1 VVAGQGPSGGTGFAE
16 PISSHLEGGPG
27 VRADMSNQSQRPPV
41 HAISHVGLD
50 TPAILRKHQGQS
62 SRMRV
67 ALVTE
72 ELSFGPGSGGIG
84 GAFHELSLA
93 LARAGYSVDLLYL
106 PINPEHQ
113 RDKAITD
120 YYANHGVSVVT
131 PDIDQYTWNPSC
143 YVHRSY
149 AIFRYL
155 ASLETAYTVIH
166 FHDYKGLGF
175 FSLAAKQQC
184 LAFADTSLVVQAHG
198 PTRWTLRANG
208 HPFTHPDQLKI
219 DFLERQSIA
228 RADILTSPSRFMLDW
243 FKGEG
248 WSVPSLERVHVLQN
262 ICTHVRDLIA
272 PVTTSKG
279 PRQFNEIVFFGRHE
293 ERKGIVQFCDTLD
306 LIRDQLRQ
314 RAIAVSFLGGFG
326 KINGEDSSVY
336 LAGRARRWSFP
347 ISILADFDRI
357 SAARYLA
364 GNPAAVVV
372 IPSPEEN
379 SPYTVLEAAVL
390 GKPLITS
397 DTGGARELLDEAS
410 VRRCT
415 CPIRPQALAS
425 KLQEVITN
433 GLEPAHV
440 ANPPRE
446 TERRWID
453 LHEQLAGSHSGAAHR
468 ATASAHRSPGKPT
481 AKPHPKVMAAI
492 THFER
497 PAKLYDAMLSLA
509 CQSYPNV
516 ELVVVDDG
524 SSTQETLLA
533 LKRLQPLMDKLQI
546 RLIRQENRY
555 LGAARNRAVKDTASD
570 YLLFVDDDDIA
581 FPNLI
586 QTLVT
591 AAEATGAD
599 IVTCPNLYM
608 PESRR
613 FESYP
618 FPDLFRQKISYI
630 PTGGPLAMAPFEN
643 CLGAATALIRRTS
656 FASLGG
662 YTEDHGV
669 GHEDFEFYVRALQ
682 AGLRIE
688 VCPLPLYLYE
698 VDRPSMAS
706 STSRLRNA
714 SRIIRSIEL
723 GACPD
728 AWQDLISVT
737 AGGRAQEDMTNFTLY
752 NRRTSPHA
760 HLLQQIADTP
770 AGSPEYATLVSEYAS
785 AVDARSFAWAMTR
798 VATQRGKGIK
808 ADTSEQTFLPML
820 PDVSANPREPAR
832 GIDQHLLGSL
842 IDLSFGRIA
851 ESIGSF
857 RLSVERSGM
866 RLLLHHV
873 RYLISLTEAPN
884 VQLHDLKS
892 VLQVLRRVRI
902 TAEVFERAAAVIFRL
917 AVTAREQE
925 LALSVLDRVLATED
939 QDYLGRHPDVADA
952 AARGAFRTGLEHY
965 ERAGRKEGRPGFAR
979 LIELQAVLGVLLD
992 TEPPLATLHHFVAGL
1007 NQAEQALPQSTDGTC
1022 QGDAVD
1028 LGRTS
1033 PDATCRETMI
1043 LDMVP

>member
-1 VVAGQGPSGGTGFAE
+1 
-16 PISSHLEGGPG
+16 
-27 VRADMSNQSQRPPV
+27 
-41 HAISHVGLD
+41 
-50 TPAILRKHQGQS
+50 
-62 SRMRV
+62 MRV

-72 ELSFGPGSGGIG
+72 ELSFGLGSGGIG

-93 LARAGYSVDLLYL
+93 LTRAGYSVHLLYL
-106 PINPEHQ
+106 PTNPEHQ
-113 RDKAITD
+113 RDKATAD
-120 YYANHGVSVVT
+120 YYSDHGVSVVI
-131 PDIDQYTWNPSC
+131 PDVDQYTWNPSC

-149 AIFRYL
+149 AMFRYL
-155 ASLETAYTVIH
+155 ASLETAYDVIH
-166 FHDYKGLGF
+166 FHDYKGIGF
-175 FSLAAKQQC
+175 FSLAAKQQR

-228 RADILTSPSRFMLDW
+228 RADILASPSRFMLEW
-243 FKGEG
+243 FRREG
-248 WSVPSLERVHVLQN
+248 WSVPPPERIHVLQN
-262 ICTHVRDLIA
+262 ICTHVRSLIA
-272 PVTTSKG
+272 PVATSKELR
-279 PRQFNEIVFFGRHE
+279 PFDEIVFFARHE

-306 LIRDQLRQ
+306 LIRDEIRQ
-314 RAIAVSFLGGFG
+314 RAITVSFLGGFG
-326 KINGEDSSVY
+326 KINGQDSAVY

-347 ISILADFDRI
+347 LSVLTDFDRI

-364 GNPAAVVV
+364 GNPAALVV

-410 VRRCT
+410 VRRST
-415 CPIRPQALAS
+415 CPIRPEALSS
-425 KLQEVITN
+425 KLQEAIAN

-440 ANPPRE
+440 AYPPRE

-453 LHEQLAGSHSGAAHR
+453 LHEQLAGSHS
-468 ATASAHRSPGKPT
+468 ATAHPATAPAYRSRGKP
-481 AKPHPKVMAAI
+481 AANPPAHIYPKVMAAI

-524 SSTQETLLA
+524 SSTQEALLA
-533 LKRLQPLMDKLQI
+533 LKRMQPLMDKLNV

-570 YLLFVDDDDIA
+570 YVLFLDDDDIA

-613 FESYP
+613 LESYP
-618 FPDLFRQKISYI
+618 FPDLFRQKISYV

-723 GACPD
+723 RACPD
-728 AWQDLISVT
+728 AWQDFISVT
-737 AGGRAQEDMTNFTLY
+737 AGSRAQEDMTNFTLY
-752 NRRTSPHA
+752 NRRTSLHA
-760 HLLQQIADTP
+760 NLLQQIADTP
-770 AGSPEYATLVSEYAS
+770 NDSAQYASLLGEYAS
-785 AVDARSFAWAMTR
+785 AIGARSFTQAMTR
-798 VATQRGKGIK
+798 LATQRGRIK
-808 ADTSEQTFLPML
+808 QADTAERVLLQVL
-820 PDVSANPREPAR
+820 PDVSADHQEP
-832 GIDQHLLGSL
+832 ISHVDQHLLTSL

-857 RLSVERSGM
+857 RLSVERSRM
-866 RLLLHHV
+866 RLLLDHV
-873 RYLISLTEAPN
+873 RYLKGLSEAPATRP
-884 VQLHDLKS
+884 HDLS
-892 VLQVLRRVRI
+892 PVLQVVRRMRM
-902 TAEVFERAAAVIFRL
+902 TPGVFEQVAPVVFHL
-917 AVTAREQE
+917 ALTAREPGF
-925 LALSVLDRVLATED
+925 ALSILDRILATEE
-939 QDYLGRHPDVADA
+939 QDYLSKNADVAEA
-952 AARGAFRTGLEHY
+952 VARGAFSSGLEHY
-965 ERAGRKEGRPGFAR
+965 QRDGGKEGRDGFPALR
-979 LIELQAVLGVLLD
+979 EMQTLIGVLLD
-992 TEPPLATLHHFVAGL
+992 TAPPLVALRYLVARITEGQGDSSAPL
-1007 NQAEQALPQSTDGTC
+1007 DGTSET
-1022 QGDAVD
+1022 GTVKVAR
-1028 LGRTS
+1028 GRANGS
-1033 PDATCRETMI
+1033 HRQTMV
-1043 LDMVP
+1043 LDMAP